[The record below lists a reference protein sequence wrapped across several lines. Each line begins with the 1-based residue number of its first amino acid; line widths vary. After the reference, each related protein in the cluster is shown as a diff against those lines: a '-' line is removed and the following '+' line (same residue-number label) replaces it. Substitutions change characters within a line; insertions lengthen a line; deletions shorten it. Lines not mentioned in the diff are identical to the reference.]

1 MMLTAV
7 APATHRIPTTA
18 VLSSTQA
25 GDSGP
30 EDRFTPALASPPA
43 HPPHHHPPARSWQAR
58 MLLDGQENGPVQA
71 GQPARLQI
79 AIRDPQGNPVREFEL
94 EHEKPMHMIVV
105 SADLETFAHLHP
117 NLTTEGEFSLSLNQP
132 TSDPDNR
139 DSERAITKAGPHL
152 VFAEFKP
159 RGQKLQGLALDLQA
173 SGQAAPVQLRP
184 DLTGSGR
191 VTRYFSADGQPGA
204 VGAPY
209 RVSFELDDMRSHG
222 MMHLT
227 FHLEKAVGDGYQP
240 VQEAE
245 NWLGMPGHAIMIGA
259 GAGDAASR
267 SFNHLHS
274 GHHGHHAQPLLEGA
288 GPDFPFMLHGQMP
301 PDGVYKIW
309 GQFKHEGQVVTFPFV
324 FELS

>member
-1 MMLTAV
+1 MILTAV
-7 APATHRIPTTA
+7 APATHRLPTTA
-18 VLSSTQA
+18 AQTRPQLADSS
-25 GDSGP
+25 P
-30 EDRFTPALASPPA
+30 EDRFTPAQASPPA
-43 HPPHHHPPARSWQAR
+43 HPPHHPPARSWQAR
-58 MLLDGQENGPVQA
+58 MLLNGQEGGPVLP
-71 GQPARLQI
+71 GQPTRLEM
-79 AIRDPQGNPVREFEL
+79 AILDPHGNPVREFDL

-117 NLTTEGEFSLSLNQP
+117 NLTTRGEFSLDLNQP
-132 TSDPDNR
+132 TADPDNR
-139 DSERAITKAGPHL
+139 DAERAIAKAGPHL
-152 VFAEFKP
+152 VFAEVKP
-159 RGQKLQGLALDLQA
+159 RGQKVQGLALDLEA
-173 SGQAAPVQLRP
+173 SGQAAPVKLQP
-184 DLTGSGR
+184 DLTGSGQ
-191 VTRYFSADGQPGA
+191 VTRYFGADGQPGEQ
-204 VGAPY
+204 GAPY
-209 RVSFELDDMRSHG
+209 RVSFELDDMRGHG
-222 MMHLT
+222 MIHLT

-259 GAGDAASR
+259 DGAEAADR

>member
-7 APATHRIPTTA
+7 APATYRMPTKAA
-18 VLSSTQA
+18 VPTPPRPA
-25 GDSGP
+25 DSGP
-30 EDRFTPALASPPA
+30 EDHFTPTRTRPAA
-43 HPPHHHPPARSWQAR
+43 HPPHHPPAGSWQAR
-58 MLLDGQENGPVQA
+58 MLLNGEENGSVQA
-71 GQPARLQI
+71 GQPARLQM
-79 AIRDPQGNPVREFEL
+79 AIRDPHGNPVREFEL

-117 NLTTEGEFSLSLNQP
+117 DLTTGGEFSLSLNQP
-132 TSDPDNR
+132 TTDPDNR
-139 DSERAITKAGPHL
+139 DAERAITKAGPHL

-184 DLTGSGR
+184 DLTGSGQ

-209 RVSFELDDMRSHG
+209 RVSFELDDMRGHG

-259 GAGDAASR
+259 GGGDASSR

-274 GHHGHHAQPLLEGA
+274 GHHGHPMQPLLGGA

-301 PDGVYKIW
+301 PDGTYKVW
-309 GQFKHEGQVVTFPFV
+309 GQFKHEGRVVTFPFV